1 MIERII
7 LKGNYWG
14 GELEN
19 ERRHSW
25 PLIRMQSIFTLMKGA
40 FWGGRWLGAL
50 GAVVCRQK

>member
-14 GELEN
+14 ELEK

-25 PLIRMQSIFTLMKGA
+25 PLTRMQSIFTLMKGA